1 MTFLRRGAGGDDEGE
16 ARFEA
21 IADAA
26 PVMMWIADASKAC
39 TWFNL
44 PWLQFTGRRLQEHIG
59 DGWMHDVHPDDLA
72 ACVST
77 YHHAF
82 DRRQRMRNDYRLR
95 RADGTWRMVEDVG
108 MPRLDVSETDKT
120 FEVKAELP
128 GVKKDDVHVS
138 IDGQR
143 VTIEGECQQAN
154 EQRQGEQVVYSERST
169 RKYQR
174 SFTLP
179 SEVDD
184 ASAQARLEDGVLM
197 LSLPKKQG
205 GTARQL
211 TIQ

>member
-1 MTFLRRGAGGDDEGE
+1 MNLIRRGATPLSTFRPGAMED
-16 ARFEA
+16 
-21 IADAA
+21 
-26 PVMMWIADASKAC
+26 
-39 TWFNL
+39 
-44 PWLQFTGRRLQEHIG
+44 QFG
-59 DGWMHDVHPDDLA
+59 
-72 ACVST
+72 
-77 YHHAF
+77 
-82 DRRQRMRNDYRLR
+82 
-95 RADGTWRMVEDVG
+95 RMVENMFQDFFAPLAQGRWSGDDVG
-108 MPRLDVSETDKT
+108 MPRLDVNETDKT

-154 EQRQGEQVVYSERST
+154 EQREGEQVVYSERST

-179 SEVDD
+179 AEVDD

>member
-1 MTFLRRGAGGDDEGE
+1 MNLIRRGTTPLSTFRPGAMED
-16 ARFEA
+16 
-21 IADAA
+21 
-26 PVMMWIADASKAC
+26 
-39 TWFNL
+39 
-44 PWLQFTGRRLQEHIG
+44 QFG
-59 DGWMHDVHPDDLA
+59 
-72 ACVST
+72 
-77 YHHAF
+77 
-82 DRRQRMRNDYRLR
+82 
-95 RADGTWRMVEDVG
+95 RMVENMFQDFFAPLAQGRWAGEDVG
-108 MPRLDVSETDKT
+108 MPRLDV
-120 FEVKAELP
+120 KAELP
-128 GVKKDDVHVS
+128 GVKKEDVHVS

-197 LSLPKKQG
+197 LSLPKKAG